1 MAAAKKAV
9 LITHGGDGPQN
20 EDHASRTLAQLGY
33 ELNWY
38 MPDQGMALPEIDESI
53 AITVIYGGGKPA
65 DEKDWHT
72 DRYPWLGAEIS
83 FAKNSVA
90 AGIPTV
96 GFCLGGQII
105 AHGLGSVI
113 GPNPEGRAEFG
124 YYTLKPTE
132 TGKNLLPN
140 HFRVTQAHYHGFSA
154 PDGATIL
161 AGTDAFPCQ
170 AFALGETT
178 YGFQFH
184 PECSWQNFR
193 RWQDKAKSLYA
204 HAGSQTREEQDLLA
218 VDAHSVQAKWL
229 EHFLNQLAGP
239 A

>member
-20 EDHASRTLAQLGY
+20 KDHASKTLAQLGY
-33 ELNWY
+33 ELDWR
-38 MPDQGMALPEIDESI
+38 MPDQGMALPEIDDSI

-105 AHGLGSVI
+105 ARGFGSVI
-113 GPNPEGRAEFG
+113 GPNPEGSAEFG
-124 YYTLKPTE
+124 YYPLKPTE
-132 TGKNLLPN
+132 AGKDLLPN

-161 AGTDAFPCQ
+161 ASTDAFSCQ
-170 AFALGETT
+170 AFAMGETT

-184 PECSWQNFR
+184 PECSWQNFQ
-193 RWQDKAKSLYA
+193 RWQDKCQSLYA
-204 HAGSQTREEQDLLA
+204 LAGSQAREEQDQFA
-218 VDAHSVQAKWL
+218 EEAHSAQAKWL